1 MNGLT
6 PENVVERLKEHKGP
20 LAEALRVEDF
30 AEPGKLAE
38 ELVKRYKDRLKAAQL
53 RRFFHTIKNIERRMR
68 GRREDD
74 ALTDE
79 DRQDVLR
86 LLPELAYARG
96 RDLIP
101 GDFYELMKTCL
112 GSGKMKTVR
121 DFRRLAAFL
130 TAILAYHKLHS
141 K

>member
-1 MNGLT
+1 MSDLK
-6 PENVVERLKEHKGP
+6 PENVVERLKGHPGS

-38 ELVKRYKDRLKAAQL
+38 GLVKQYKDDLKAAQL

-68 GRREDD
+68 GRSED
-74 ALTDE
+74 APLTGE
-79 DRQDVLR
+79 DREDVLR

-96 RDLIP
+96 RNLIP
-101 GDFYELMKTCL
+101 GNFYELMKTCL
-112 GSGKMKTVR
+112 GSEKLKTVK

-130 TAILAYHKLHS
+130 TAILAYHKLYS